1 MRHLLSKS
9 ILVVAVLLLC
19 AWYLYPPK
27 ERLRLGKDL
36 RGGVSMV
43 YTVRIPEGS
52 DRTTI
57 LTQVIEVLKDRVN
70 PTGVLDITIQPQ
82 GLDRIEVVMPLPSP
96 EVRALQ
102 VEYRERLDALSR
114 SAQITAAD
122 IEEALRAGTAAT
134 RFAGSGDRGQEIQTA
149 YNRSRELRTQLQ
161 QAIGEAAAPETI
173 TALEAQIAE
182 TEITEERLRGE
193 LLAMGIDQPR
203 LIRALGLADS
213 PQVLRDETGKEIL
226 GEDQKPKIGP
236 GARTIE
242 LSAIK
247 TEFPHLAESIDAL
260 VAAHDAYAA
269 KRTTLDDPEDL
280 KRLLRGAGVLEFHI
294 AVRDSRPEGINPD
307 QLRVQLSEGGPT
319 AAESTVAGWFRI
331 NDLKQWYDTDQDRL
345 ALEADPVTFFR
356 SRDLVAAEWQ
366 ESIYLLLYT
375 SPSKSLV
382 HSPDQQWTMER
393 VSRTADQMG
402 RPAVAFSLDQNGG
415 TQMGRLTGANVQEK
429 MAIVLDGQVYS
440 APTLQSQISGSG
452 QITGSFSQAEL
463 AYLTRVLAAGA
474 LEARLSADPISTSI
488 LGPSIGG
495 ENLRLGLQAC
505 LFSVIVV
512 GIFMVGY
519 YFFAGVVAIISLAC
533 TGLMIFGLM
542 AMIDSTFTLPGLAGI
557 ALTIGMAVD
566 CNVLIY
572 ERVREEMM
580 NNGEDLRSALRISF
594 RRVFNTIID
603 GQLTNLIVC
612 IVLVKVATAEV
623 KGFGVT
629 MIIGVISTLFVA
641 LVITRLIFVVYA
653 EVLKFRSLPMLP
665 TVFPAVHR
673 LLEPSIDWM
682 GKRKI
687 FFVSSIIFC
696 AIGLG
701 LVASQGADMLDT
713 EFRGGVSLTMTTR
726 LAKPGELADA
736 ANGRL
741 LVSRAE
747 IERDVQALGEASRDQ
762 PILAQLRAATV
773 LTVGAVTADFKATTF
788 QIKVSNPRGVAD
800 DLDIRDQ
807 VTAAVVDLLHD
818 KLDAVPALA
827 FSGMDDPGHASHT
840 FALEKD
846 RLGDNIGRRDIGD
859 PVGAFLGGVAV
870 VVEGIDPPITDQ
882 AGLQRIQRMRQQPD
896 FAASTGRVTRV
907 IGLDPVKAGDPSAGY
922 TSVAVLVRDPEIDG
936 RKVELDYWD
945 QRLAGP
951 EWKLVSEAFRQES
964 SLDQV
969 SSFSSAVART
979 LAAQAWVAI
988 ALSVIGIMAYVWFR
1002 FSSLRYSVAALT
1014 ATAHD
1019 VIVALAAL
1027 ALSHYLANTA
1037 VGRMLLLDEFRIDLN
1052 VVAGLLTLIGYS
1064 LNDTI
1069 VIMDRIRENRGKLPL
1084 ASSRVI
1090 NLSLNQTMSR
1100 TVLTTSTTLMAVLI
1114 LYIEGGTGI
1123 RPFAFILL
1131 IGLITGTYS
1140 SVGIAAPLVWA
1151 GENTPEPSPRLGGG
1165 QRAITTTA
1173 GSTA

>member
-1 MRHLLSKS
+1 MRHPLLKTV
-9 ILVVAVLLLC
+9 IAVFVILLC

-43 YTVRIPEGS
+43 YTVRIPDGS

-57 LTQVIEVLKDRVN
+57 LTQVVEVLKDRVN

-82 GLDRIEVVMPLPSP
+82 GAERIEVVMPLPSP

-102 VEYRERLDALSR
+102 VEYRNQLDALSR
-114 SAQITAAD
+114 SAQITPAD
-122 IEEALRAGTAAT
+122 IEESLRAGTAAT
-134 RFAGSGDRGQEIQTA
+134 RFASAGGRGQQIQEA
-149 YNRSRELRTQLQ
+149 YTRSRELRAQLQ
-161 QAIGEAAAPETI
+161 QAIGEAAAPEAI
-173 TALEAQIAE
+173 TALESQIAD
-182 TEITEERLRGE
+182 TEIAEERLRGE

-213 PQVLRDETGKEIL
+213 PQVMRDEAGKEIL
-226 GEDQKPKIGP
+226 GDDQKPKVGP

-247 TEFPHLAESIDAL
+247 TEFPHVAESIDAL
-260 VAAHDAYAA
+260 VSAHDAYAVR
-269 KRTTLDDPEDL
+269 RTSLDDPEDL
-280 KRLLRGAGVLEFHI
+280 KRLLRGAGVLEFRI
-294 AVRDSRPEGINPD
+294 AVRDSRPEGVNPD
-307 QLRVQLSEGGPT
+307 QLRTQLSAGGPT
-319 AAESTVAGWFRI
+319 AAESTVTSWFRI
-331 NDLKQWYDTDQDRL
+331 NDLKQWYDNDQDRL

-356 SRDLVAAEWQ
+356 GRDLVAAEWQ
-366 ESIYLLLYT
+366 DSIYLLLYT

-382 HSPDQQWTMER
+382 HSAEQRWTMER
-393 VSRTADQMG
+393 VTRTVDQIG
-402 RPAVAFSLDQNGG
+402 RPAVAFSLDQTGG

-440 APTLQSQISGSG
+440 APVLQSQISGSG

-463 AYLTRVLAAGA
+463 SYLTRVLAAGA
-474 LEARLSADPISTSI
+474 LEARLSPEPISTSI

-505 LFSVIVV
+505 VLSVVVV
-512 GIFMVGY
+512 GLFMVAY
-519 YFFAGVVAIISLAC
+519 YFFAGVIAIIALAC
-533 TGLMIFGLM
+533 TGVMIFGTM
-542 AMIDSTFTLPGLAGI
+542 AMLDSTFTLPGLAGI

-572 ERVREEMM
+572 ERVREEMV

-594 RRVFNTIID
+594 RRVFNTIVD
-603 GQLTNLIVC
+603 GQLTNLIVSV
-612 IVLVKVATAEV
+612 VLVKVATAEV

-629 MIIGVISTLFVA
+629 MIIGVLATLFMA
-641 LVITRLIFVVYA
+641 LVITPILFHVYTNIF
-653 EVLKFRSLPMLP
+653 KFRTLPMLP
-665 TVFPAVHR
+665 TVIPAIHR

-682 GKRKI
+682 GNRKI
-687 FFVSSIIFC
+687 FYIASIVVC
-696 AIGLG
+696 VAGLG
-701 LVASQGADMLDT
+701 LVASQGVDMLDT

-726 LAKPGELADA
+726 VAKPGELADA

-747 IERDVQALGEASRDQ
+747 IERDIRAIGEAKRDDQ
-762 PILAQLRAATV
+762 ILSQLRAAAV
-773 LTVGAVTADFKATTF
+773 LTVGGVTSDFQATTF
-788 QIKVSNPRGVAD
+788 QIKVANPRGVAD
-800 DLDIRDQ
+800 DLDISRT
-807 VTAAVVDLLHD
+807 VTTAVVDLLHD
-818 KLDAVPALA
+818 KLDAVPALS
-827 FSGMDDPGHASHT
+827 FRGMNDVAHAAYT

-846 RLGDNIGRRDIGD
+846 RLGDNIGRRDIAEAV
-859 PVGAFLGGVAV
+859 VGFLGGVGIV
-870 VVEGIDPPITDQ
+870 VDDIVPPVTEGG
-882 AGLQRIQRMRQQPD
+882 ALQRIQRMRQQPD
-896 FAASTGRVTRV
+896 FVATVGRQARVVGLVPVT
-907 IGLDPVKAGDPSAGY
+907 PGDPSAGY
-922 TSVAVLVRDPEIDG
+922 SSVAVLVRDPELDG
-936 RKVELDYWD
+936 RKVDLEYWD

-979 LAAQAWVAI
+979 LAAQAWVAVG
-988 ALSVIGIMAYVWFR
+988 LSMLGIMAYVWFR
-1002 FSSLRYSVAALT
+1002 FSSLRYSVASLT

-1027 ALSHYLANTA
+1027 AATHYLANTA
-1037 VGRMLLLDEFRIDLN
+1037 LGRMLLIEEFRIDLN

-1069 VIMDRIRENRGKLPL
+1069 VIMDRIRENRGKLPM
-1084 ASSRVI
+1084 ASARVI

-1100 TVLTTSTTLMAVLI
+1100 TILTGFTVLMAVGI
-1114 LYIEGGTGI
+1114 LYVQGGTGI
-1123 RPFAFILL
+1123 RPFAFVLL
-1131 IGLITGTYS
+1131 VGLITGAYS
-1140 SVGIAAPLVWA
+1140 SVAIAAPLVWT
-1151 GENTPEPSPRLGGG
+1151 GENVPEPSSRLGGR
-1165 QRAITTTA
+1165 RAITTTA
-1173 GSTA
+1173 GATT